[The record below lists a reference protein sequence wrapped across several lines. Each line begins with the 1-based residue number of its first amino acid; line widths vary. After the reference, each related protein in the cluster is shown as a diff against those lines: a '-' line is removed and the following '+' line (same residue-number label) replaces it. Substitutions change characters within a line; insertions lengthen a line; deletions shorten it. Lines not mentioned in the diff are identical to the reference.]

1 MKKLHTFIVE
11 KKEKIRVEEPQQDGN
26 ILVKF
31 VENTVPVKIA
41 FKKPDRKEDEEYTL
55 VYDAEF
61 SKALTSG
68 IATYDMMRKAWLNSG
83 GFEAEVDIE
92 YLDNLFKNLNK
103 LQNEYQ
109 KLILE
114 KASDD
119 ELLELENKIKDINK
133 KVIEY
138 REREQVFFSKTAE
151 SRAQKKTVTWCV
163 LNLMYIEKEV
173 DGKIE
178 YIPVFPGMNFETKKN
193 FYYDVIEE
201 SDDSFEE
208 AVFTKAFYF
217 VQTWITNTSIKSDDF
232 ITLEEIIDDHI
243 RESTNKIKP

>member
-1 MKKLHTFIVE
+1 MKKLYTFTVE
-11 KKEKIRVEEPQQDGN
+11 KKEKVRTEEPQADGN

-31 VENTVPVKIA
+31 IDNSFPVKIA

-92 YLDNLFKNLNK
+92 YLDNLFKSLNK
-103 LQNEYQ
+103 AQNEYQ
-109 KLILE
+109 KLYLE

-119 ELLELENKIKDINK
+119 ELLKLEIELKEINRKIL
-133 KVIEY
+133 EY

-151 SRAQKKTVTWCV
+151 SRAQKKTIVWCV
-163 LNLMYIEKEV
+163 LNLMYIEKEIE
-173 DGKIE
+173 GKTE
-178 YIPVFPGMNFETKKN
+178 YVPVFPGMNFEAKKN
-193 FYYDVIEE
+193 FYYDVVEE

-208 AVFTKAFYF
+208 KVFTKAFYF
-217 VQTWITNTSIKSDDF
+217 VQSWITNNSIKHEDF
-232 ITLEEIIDDHI
+232 VSLEEVIDDHI
-243 RESTNKIKP
+243 RESSNKVRP